1 MSDGLK
7 SISAESGGFTDPT
20 SPITTWYAPSVREG
34 TSVSFKAVISNGI
47 YSTTQTFWVTITD
60 QNMLPEF
67 AYLDADPI
75 AGECPMEVS
84 FQCLADDP
92 DGHIQTYSW
101 DFDGDGVYDSE
112 TATCQATYVYFED
125 GTYMPRVTATDD
137 RGDERIGNFSV
148 ISVKCEVPE
157 GELSLACNPSSG
169 PTGTT
174 ITFVGYQWP
183 AGSEIEI
190 SFDNEVVVTSVTA
203 NAQGSFTATW
213 TVPSGTSSGSKHVVA
228 NVIGSVTVWSETD
241 FIVE

>member
-1 MSDGLK
+1 MPCVAAPDDQSG
-7 SISAESGGFTDPT
+7 ES
-20 SPITTWYAPSVREG
+20 
-34 TSVSFKAVISNGI
+34 
-47 YSTTQTFWVTITD
+47 
-60 QNMLPEF
+60 
-67 AYLDADPI
+67 
-75 AGECPMEVS
+75 
-84 FQCLADDP
+84 
-92 DGHIQTYSW
+92 
-101 DFDGDGVYDSE
+101 
-112 TATCQATYVYFED
+112 
-125 GTYMPRVTATDD
+125 
-137 RGDERIGNFSV
+137 IGNFSV
-148 ISVKCEVPE
+148 VSVTCEASQ

-190 SFDNEVVVTSVTA
+190 SFDNEVVVASVTA